1 MTNHTFPAT
10 TAVNSSSTGTAVP
23 IAPTSRFGGI
33 AVAALR
39 ISLGFVFLW
48 AFLDKTFGFGYAT
61 PSERSWISGGSPTNG
76 FLSRVEVGPLESF
89 FNDIAGTW
97 WADWL
102 FMLGLLGIGVAL
114 ILGIG
119 LNFAAVAGTILMVMM
134 WAAEWPLAQFT
145 STGASNGS
153 ANPFVEY
160 HVIYALVMIVLAV
173 IGAGRYFGLGRWW
186 AGVTGD
192 KAWLR

>member
-1 MTNHTFPAT
+1 MSNHTLSGT
-10 TAVNSSSTGTAVP
+10 TTVNGADTLGSAHTVT
-23 IAPTSRFGGI
+23 ISRTGGI

-76 FLSRVEVGPLESF
+76 FLSRVEVGPLQSF

-102 FMLGLLGIGVAL
+102 FMLGLLGVGLAL
-114 ILGIG
+114 ILGVG
-119 LNFAAVAGTILMVMM
+119 MNFAAVAGTVMMVMM

-145 STGASNGS
+145 STGAANGS
-153 ANPFVEY
+153 SNPFMDY
-160 HVIYALVMIVLAV
+160 HLIYALAMIVLAV

-186 AGVTGD
+186 AGVTGG
-192 KAWLR
+192 KGWLR